1 MIKGLGSAGT
11 KPAAMDTLIGRQT
24 EIVGDIRFSGGL
36 HVDGRIKGNVQTAGD
51 KAATLS
57 LSETGVIEGDV
68 RVANVVVNGRIAG
81 EVRASERLML
91 GAKAR
96 IVGDV
101 RYRVLQMEAGALVN
115 GQLIYEGNE
124 VMSAITHVKPEAA
137 ASEAAAKPAANLGNL
152 SKAA

>member
-1 MIKGLGSAGT
+1 MIRGLGGA
-11 KPAAMDTLIGRQT
+11 KPAAMETLIGRQT
-24 EIVGDIRFSGGL
+24 EILGDVRFAGGL
-36 HVDGRIKGNVQTAGD
+36 HVDGRIKGGVQSAGD
-51 KAATLS
+51 KAAALS

-68 RVANVVVNGRIAG
+68 RVPNVLVNGRIVG
-81 EVRASERLML
+81 EVRASERLTL

-124 VMSAITHVKPEAA
+124 VMSALTHVKGEAGQGEGKA
-137 ASEAAAKPAANLGNL
+137 GSGVAGL
-152 SKAA
+152 SRVA

>member
-1 MIKGLGSAGT
+1 MIKGLGGSGSR
-11 KPAAMDTLIGRQT
+11 PAAMDTLIGRQT
-24 EIVGDIRFSGGL
+24 EIVGDVRFSGGL
-36 HVDGRIKGNVQTAGD
+36 HVDGRIKGNVQSSGD
-51 KAATLS
+51 KSTTLS
-57 LSETGVIEGDV
+57 LSETGAIEGDV

-81 EVRASERLML
+81 EVRASERLTL

-124 VMSAITHVKPEAA
+124 VMSAITHVKGEGGREDGKSSAGHG
-137 ASEAAAKPAANLGNL
+137 SL

>member
-1 MIKGLGSAGT
+1 MIKGLGGAGT

-24 EIVGDIRFSGGL
+24 EIVGDVRFSGGL

-57 LSETGVIEGDV
+57 LSETGAIEGDV

-81 EVRASERLML
+81 EVRASERLTL

-124 VMSAITHVKPEAA
+124 VMSAITHVKPEGAA
-137 ASEAAAKPAANLGNL
+137 AETKPASIGNL